1 MKKKSARE
9 YERLE
14 DQVSMA
20 VRVRVH
26 EVEWYDA
33 GDARD
38 YAKQHF
44 AKHEHLALIDR
55 DAFCFRV
62 EIEKTKDGMYLT
74 RSYWRYFASLD

>member
-1 MKKKSARE
+1 MKKKSVRE

-26 EVEWYDA
+26 EVEWYDVK
-33 GDARD
+33 DALE
-38 YAKQHF
+38 YAKKHF
-44 AKHEHLALIDR
+44 AKDEHLALIDR

-62 EIEKTKDGMYLT
+62 EVEETKDGTYLS
-74 RSYWRYFASLD
+74 RSYWRYFNSLD